1 MEVADPEDL
10 VVPEPGVPDE
20 LVQPVEPLVVPEHE
34 AGAGEATHE
43 GQEIVEEGRS

>member
-20 LVQPVEPLVVPEHE
+20 LVQPVEPVVVPEHE
-34 AGAGEATHE
+34 PSKHPHGMGIPSILME
-43 GQEIVEEGRS
+43 